1 MPSNPACWRNS
12 SNSRTNRRRPLSVR
26 GAGGAWDHERA
37 MRGTGSVTE
46 GVPEPAD
53 EVFAFLTKVEE
64 YDPA

>member
-1 MPSNPACWRNS
+1 
-12 SNSRTNRRRPLSVR
+12 
-26 GAGGAWDHERA
+26 

-64 YDPA
+64 YYPA